1 MYFAIDLFCVCEIAN
16 LFFESFLCQKQIPHI
31 LKFNFI
37 YFSFFRMKQ
46 RRRKVRKQKKVR
58 AAYICR
64 ILFLHISSNWIR
76 CNIRLTFLDNFQ
88 ISNTWKIDVSFR
100 VSLKENNKRDFI
112 DGLEIQSWVFAPYFS
127 VESCLS
133 FQIYI
138 LDSLKDLEGKNSFY
152 SFHGNLLIWVLK
164 SFNRIT

>member
-37 YFSFFRMKQ
+37 YFSFFQ
-46 RRRKVRKQKKVR
+46 NEAAKKKGSKTKEGKSR
-58 AAYICR
+58 IFR

-88 ISNTWKIDVSFR
+88 ISNTWKIDVSVR

-112 DGLEIQSWVFAPYFS
+112 DGLEIQSWVFAPHFS